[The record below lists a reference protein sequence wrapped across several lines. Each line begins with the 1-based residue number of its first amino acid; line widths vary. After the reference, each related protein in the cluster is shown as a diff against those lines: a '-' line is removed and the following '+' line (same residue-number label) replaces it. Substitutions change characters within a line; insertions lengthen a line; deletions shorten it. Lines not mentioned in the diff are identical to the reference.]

1 MLTKATTSL
10 TFTFTIRKGQF
21 CANSKAATSMDKRVF
36 LKTGRWPTFTKN
48 LCFSSNAPLWL
59 APTPDPKALSATAP
73 FLHVSL
79 ILFRP
84 MAVVEFIYWVFYTE
98 PKVGLV
104 KKLIS
109 FFEFKKKLQHDNCA
123 GLWGCWGR

>member
-21 CANSKAATSMDKRVF
+21 CANAKAATSMDKRVF
-36 LKTGRWPTFTKN
+36 LKTGSSKPAFTKD

-59 APTPDPKALSATAP
+59 APTPDPKALSAIAP
-73 FLHVSL
+73 FFHVLL

-84 MAVVEFIYWVFYTE
+84 MAVAEIYLLGFYTE
-98 PKVGLV
+98 PKVPR
-104 KKLIS
+104 KKAL
-109 FFEFKKKLQHDNCA
+109 FVL
-123 GLWGCWGR
+123 